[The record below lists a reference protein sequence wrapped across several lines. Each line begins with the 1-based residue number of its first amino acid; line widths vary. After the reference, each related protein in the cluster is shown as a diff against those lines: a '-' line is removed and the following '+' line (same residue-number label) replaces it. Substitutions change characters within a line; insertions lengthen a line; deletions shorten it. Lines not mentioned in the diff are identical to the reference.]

1 MGISVAEAAARR
13 GVSPQRIRALIAGG
27 QLRAERAGRDW
38 RVDPV
43 SLEVAD
49 GRVSRPLSPRM
60 AVALVA
66 VASGVRPEGLDPS
79 ERSRASA
86 RLDRLKQSP
95 EPARLLR
102 SWMANLE
109 PRHLYVC
116 KDVEFLREESSLRPA
131 GISLPGSEL
140 NGAGFFEARVE
151 ARDLD
156 AVVSRHML
164 RESGPAEANV
174 VLHVGDP
181 ALDPDAWLL
190 HAFYLAQHGDR
201 SGRED
206 VAVAMMAAAH
216 A

>member
-1 MGISVAEAAARR
+1 MSISVAEAAARH
-13 GVSPQRIRALIAGG
+13 GVSPQRIRALIASG

-49 GRVSRPLSPRM
+49 SRSSRPLSSRM

-66 VASGVRPEGLDPS
+66 MASGGSPEGLDSS
-79 ERSRASA
+79 ERSRAGA
-86 RLDRLKQSP
+86 RLARLKESP

-102 SWMANLE
+102 SWLANLE
-109 PRHLYVC
+109 PRRLYVC
-116 KDVEFLREESSLRPA
+116 KDLEFLREEQCLRPA
-131 GISLPGSEL
+131 GVSLPGSEL
-140 NGAGFFEARVE
+140 NGAGFFEARVD
-151 ARDLD
+151 APDLD
-156 AVVSRHML
+156 DVVARHML
-164 RESGPAEANV
+164 REGGPAEANV
-174 VLHVGDP
+174 VLHVAHS

-206 VAVAMMAAAH
+206 AAVAKVVADH

>member
-1 MGISVAEAAARR
+1 
-13 GVSPQRIRALIAGG
+13 
-27 QLRAERAGRDW
+27 
-38 RVDPV
+38 
-43 SLEVAD
+43 
-49 GRVSRPLSPRM
+49 
-60 AVALVA
+60 
-66 VASGVRPEGLDPS
+66 
-79 ERSRASA
+79 
-86 RLDRLKQSP
+86 
-95 EPARLLR
+95 
-102 SWMANLE
+102 MANLE

-116 KDVEFLREESSLRPA
+116 KDLEFLREEPRLHPA
-131 GISLPGSEL
+131 GISRPDSEL

-164 RESGPAEANV
+164 REGGPAEANV

-206 VAVAMMAAAH
+206 AAVARMVAAH